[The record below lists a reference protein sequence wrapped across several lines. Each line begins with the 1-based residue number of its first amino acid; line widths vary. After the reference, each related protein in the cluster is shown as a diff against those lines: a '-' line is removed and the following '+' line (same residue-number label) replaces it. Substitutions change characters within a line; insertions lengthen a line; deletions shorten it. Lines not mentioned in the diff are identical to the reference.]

1 MPRKPRFYLPGVPA
15 HVMQRGHNR
24 SAVFFDDEDYL
35 EYLRILKA
43 MAEKYQCLIHAYV
56 LMTNHVHLLVTPF
69 NKNSISRLFQ
79 GLGRQYVTYINK
91 TYGLSGSLWEGRHKG
106 NVIDSDVYFLTC
118 MRYIELNP
126 VRANMCVD
134 PGEYRWS
141 SYAANALGEPNSIL
155 TPHAEYYQLGKN
167 RILQQKMYHGL
178 FKEILDVKIMS
189 DLRQGVQS
197 GTPVGYNNFTQG
209 IEQLLNCK
217 TGYIIRG
224 RPHKSAA
231 VSDDTE
237 RLAR

>member
-1 MPRKPRFYLPGVPA
+1 MPRKPRFYLPNVPA

-24 SAVFFDDEDYL
+24 SAIFFGDEDYL
-35 EYLRILKA
+35 EYLRIVKS
-43 MAEKYQCLIHAYV
+43 MAEEYQCLIHAYV

-69 NKNSISRLFQ
+69 SENSISRLFQ

-106 NVIDSDVYFLTC
+106 NIIDTDVYFLTC

-126 VRANMCVD
+126 VRANMCAD

-155 TPHAEYYQLGKN
+155 TPHAEYDHLGKN
-167 RILQQKMYHGL
+167 RILRQKMYRSL
-178 FKEILDVKIMS
+178 SKEILDAEIMS
-189 DLRQGVQS
+189 DLRNGVQS
-197 GTPVGYNNFTQG
+197 GTPVGGNDFTRK

-217 TGYIIRG
+217 TGYIVRG
-224 RPHKSAA
+224 RPKNIQPGSEHS
-231 VSDDTE
+231 TC
-237 RLAR
+237 

>member
-24 SAVFFDDEDYL
+24 SAIFFDDEDYL
-35 EYLRILKA
+35 EYLRILKP

-56 LMTNHVHLLVTPF
+56 LMRNHVHLLLTPLGQ
-69 NKNSISRLFQ
+69 NSISLFFQ

-106 NVIDSDVYFLTC
+106 NLIDTDVYFLTC

-126 VRANMCVD
+126 VRANMCD
-134 PGEYRWS
+134 EPGEYRWS

-155 TPHAEYYQLGKN
+155 TPHEEYKQLGKN
-167 RILQQKMYHGL
+167 SALRQKTYRGL
-178 FKEILDVKIMS
+178 FKESLDAKIIG
-189 DLRQGVQS
+189 DLRKGAQS
-197 GTPVGYNNFTQG
+197 GTPVGYKNFTQK

-217 TGYIIRG
+217 TGYIVRG
-224 RPHKSAA
+224 RPHK
-231 VSDDTE
+231 
-237 RLAR
+237 L

>member
-1 MPRKPRFYLPGVPA
+1 MPRKPRFYLPDVPA

-24 SAVFFDDEDYL
+24 SAVFFDNEDYL
-35 EYLRILKA
+35 EYLRIVKV

-56 LMTNHVHLLVTPF
+56 LMTNHVHLLVTPLSQ
-69 NKNSISRLFQ
+69 NSISLFFQ

-106 NVIDSDVYFLTC
+106 NIIDTDVYFLAC

-126 VRANMCVD
+126 VRANMCLD

-155 TPHAEYYQLGKN
+155 SPHAEYCRLGKN
-167 RILQQKMYHGL
+167 CALQQERYHAL
-178 FKEILDVKIMS
+178 FKEILDVKVIS
-189 DLRQGVQS
+189 DLRKGVQS
-197 GTPVGYNNFTQG
+197 GTPVGETDFTRK

-217 TGYIIRG
+217 TGYIVRG
-224 RPHKSAA
+224 RPHK
-231 VSDDTE
+231 
-237 RLAR
+237 LKKLG

>member
-24 SAVFFDDEDYL
+24 SAIFFDDEDYF
-35 EYLRILKA
+35 EYLRILKS

-69 NKNSISRLFQ
+69 SENSISHLFQ

-106 NVIDSDVYFLTC
+106 NLIDTDVYFLTC

-126 VRANMCVD
+126 VRANMCVV

-141 SYAANALGEPNSIL
+141 SYAANALGEPGCIL
-155 TPHAEYYQLGKN
+155 TPHEEYMHLGKN
-167 RILQQKMYHGL
+167 IALRQKAYHGL
-178 FKEILDVKIMS
+178 FKESLDAKIID
-189 DLRQGVQS
+189 DLRKGAQS
-197 GTPVGYNNFTQG
+197 GTPVGYKKFTRN
-209 IEQLLNCK
+209 IEHLLSCK
-217 TGYIIRG
+217 TGYIARG
-224 RPHKSAA
+224 RPHK
-231 VSDDTE
+231 
-237 RLAR
+237 